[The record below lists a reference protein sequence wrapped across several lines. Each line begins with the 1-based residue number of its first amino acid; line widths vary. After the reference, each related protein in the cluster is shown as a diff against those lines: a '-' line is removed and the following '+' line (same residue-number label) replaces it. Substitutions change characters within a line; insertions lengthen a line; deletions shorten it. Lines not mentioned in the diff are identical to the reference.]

1 MIPKYRAWDKV
12 EKAMYKVET
21 LHIEDEYVDL
31 IDLNKNVADLT
42 NTSHWRKNSD
52 VILMQSTGLKDKNG
66 VEIYQDDVVNMCW
79 SDEIGE
85 SHWGKITIKNPFDY
99 CIEEARYLIH
109 ADELEVIGNI
119 YENPE
124 LLEGAKQ

>member
-1 MIPKYRAWDKV
+1 MIPKFRAWDGKYMIYDFFVSSHGNPYDYADVVYDTPNMETV
-12 EKAMYKVET
+12 EAPNFK
-21 LHIEDEYVDL
+21 I
-31 IDLNKNVADLT
+31 
-42 NTSHWRKNSD
+42 
-52 VILMQSTGLKDKNG
+52 MQSTGLKDKNG

>member
-1 MIPKYRAWDKV
+1 MIPKFRAWNNKTQAFIDYGDVVLDLASGKTFAGDV
-12 EKAMYKVET
+12 GVMESTIDVT
-21 LHIEDEYVDL
+21 DQIE
-31 IDLNKNVADLT
+31 
-42 NTSHWRKNSD
+42 
-52 VILMQSTGLKDKNG
+52 LMQSTGLKDKNG

-109 ADELEVIGNI
+109 ADELEVIGNVWEDSDLI
-119 YENPE
+119 D
-124 LLEGAKQ
+124 G

>member
-1 MIPKYRAWDKV
+1 MIPKFRGKTIKGIWVSGFVSVVTDKRVGV
-12 EKAMYKVET
+12 EPGTYISNSVGVPFAYEVIPET
-21 LHIEDEYVDL
+21 VG
-31 IDLNKNVADLT
+31 
-42 NTSHWRKNSD
+42 
-52 VILMQSTGLKDKNG
+52 QSTGLKDKNG

-85 SHWGKITIKNPFDY
+85 SNWGKITIKNPFDY

>member
-1 MIPKYRAWDKV
+1 MIPKFRAWDK
-12 EKAMYKVET
+12 
-21 LHIEDEYVDL
+21 
-31 IDLNKNVADLT
+31 LNKRFV
-42 NTSHWRKNSD
+42 KISD
-52 VILMQSTGLKDKNG
+52 FYLDTDGSIKEIGTELLDFGNDPSFDSVVLMQSTGLKDKNG

-124 LLEGAKQ
+124 LLEGDKA